1 MEKFVGIE
9 IGGTKLQLVTGGIAA
24 NIIDRVRYSIDPT
37 AGGDRIREQ
46 IKEGIERLLSHYK
59 ISAIGIGFGGP
70 VDWQTGIIQLSH
82 QVDGWGNFNL
92 KAWLE
97 QLTGIPVAIDNDAN
111 TAALAEAKY
120 GAGKGFKTV
129 FYMTIGSGI
138 GGGIITDGKIYHGR
152 IPGEVEI
159 GHIRLNK
166 SGQTLEN
173 QCSGWAVNKKV
184 EEHIQQYPKSLL
196 AKLANNNSSPAAYLL
211 APALTQNDSAAIKIL
226 AEVADDIS
234 FALSHIV
241 HLFNPDVI
249 VIGGGLSLLKEHL
262 QLPVAEKLSAYI
274 MKALSPAP
282 SIKIAELSEDVVP
295 IGALELAKNI
305 YKSNFTK
312 NTF

>member
-1 MEKFVGIE
+1 MEKYVGIE
-9 IGGTKLQLVTGGIAA
+9 IGGTKLQLVTGGITA
-24 NIIDRVRYSIDPT
+24 NILERVRYSIDPT
-37 AGGDRIREQ
+37 GGGEKIREQ
-46 IKEGIERLLSHYK
+46 IKEGIERLLIKHK
-59 ISAIGIGFGGP
+59 INAIGVGFGGP

-82 QVDGWGNFNL
+82 QVEGWGNFNL
-92 KAWLE
+92 KTWLE
-97 QLTGIPVAIDNDAN
+97 ELTGIPVAIDNDAN
-111 TAALAEAKY
+111 TAALAEAKH
-120 GAGKGFKTV
+120 GAGKGSKTV

-159 GHIRLNK
+159 GHIRLDK
-166 SGQTLEN
+166 SGITLEN
-173 QCSGWAVNKKV
+173 KCSGWAVNNKV
-184 EEHIQQYPKSLL
+184 KEHIQQHPKSLL
-196 AKLANNNSSPAAYLL
+196 AKLATNNALPASHLL
-211 APALTQNDSAAIKIL
+211 EPALKQKNIAAIKIL
-226 AEVADDIS
+226 ADVSDDIS

-262 QLPVAEKLSAYI
+262 RSPVANKLSTYI
-274 MKALSPAP
+274 MKALSPP
-282 SIKIAELSEDVVP
+282 PPVKIAELSEDVVP